1 MSRLR
6 PTYLRA
12 TSHIWLKAKRPLD
25 SKMGKGR
32 DCPSLLH
39 IIRWTLKGQKI
50 WSWVKSWQLFLHG
63 KLLITFHD
71 LSEPVSGMAQILVDH
86 VGGIAFGWESRAL
99 TITRWRPLA
108 HVRSGPYSSFFFI
121 SFHKLRILGSC
132 NNNAH
137 NPRSPMWVLLGSF
150 FMSSKLMPGRF
161 TRQILWCISKSKSKH
176 QHKLDFPWSTYGVH
190 KCTFVDS
197 LDEYTGSSNH
207 IYSLSNVE

>member
-1 MSRLR
+1 MIMGEKLAVIPTWQTVDNVSWSFGTCVRHGANFGR
-6 PTYLRA
+6 PCWWYSLWMRIKGPHNYTVTA
-12 TSHIWLKAKRPLD
+12 IGSCAKW
-25 SKMGKGR
+25 
-32 DCPSLLH
+32 SLF
-39 IIRWTLKGQKI
+39 
-50 WSWVKSWQLFLHG
+50 FL
-63 KLLITFHD
+63 
-71 LSEPVSGMAQILVDH
+71 
-86 VGGIAFGWESRAL
+86 
-99 TITRWRPLA
+99 
-108 HVRSGPYSSFFFI
+108 FFI